1 MSIHIGNKIN
11 DIFSDE
17 LNLNRNIK
25 LFKKS
30 TSNKLNK
37 NKYIEDKDKNYEI
50 IRQFNKRQSKQ
61 EDRYFKD
68 NIKFV
73 NENND
78 NDISIKKGNK
88 KKTKMKIILNK

>member
-37 NKYIEDKDKNYEI
+37 NKYIEDKDKN
-50 IRQFNKRQSKQ
+50 
-61 EDRYFKD
+61 
-68 NIKFV
+68 
-73 NENND
+73 
-78 NDISIKKGNK
+78 
-88 KKTKMKIILNK
+88 